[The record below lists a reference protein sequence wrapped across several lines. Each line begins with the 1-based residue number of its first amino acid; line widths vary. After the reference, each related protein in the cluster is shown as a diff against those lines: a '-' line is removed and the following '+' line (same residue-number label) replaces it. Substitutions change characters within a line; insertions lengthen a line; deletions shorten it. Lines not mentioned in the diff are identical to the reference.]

1 MISTLVV
8 VVHAGS
14 VYVYFFF
21 FKQKTAYEMRISDW
35 SSDVCSSDLAAFPC
49 LHSGTAFVRQGQ
61 SPESEDPFRETC
73 GIVPDILVII
83 ILYRDFGVRRANA
96 QILAQTMPLIKC
108 LRARAVGNAVLA
120 LYRLELMEHP
130 HHLTHRGDTGNRVA
144 VDLYELRIREILV
157 QHVHK

>member
-1 MISTLVV
+1 MCFY
-8 VVHAGS
+8 S
-14 VYVYFFF
+14 VYIFFLMIRRPPRS
-21 FKQKTAYEMRISDW
+21 TRTDT
-35 SSDVCSSDLAAFPC
+35 LFPYTT
-49 LHSGTAFVRQGQ
+49 LFRSQGQ

-108 LRARAVGNAVLA
+108 LRACAVGNAVLA

-144 VDLYELRIREILV
+144 VDLYELRIRAILV
-157 QHVHK
+157 QHVHMRGVRRGVRRSTRMNRSHKC

>member
-1 MISTLVV
+1 MCFY
-8 VVHAGS
+8 S
-14 VYVYFFF
+14 VYIFFLMIRRPPRS
-21 FKQKTAYEMRISDW
+21 TRTDT
-35 SSDVCSSDLAAFPC
+35 LFPYTT
-49 LHSGTAFVRQGQ
+49 LFRSQGQ

-144 VDLYELRIREILV
+144 VDQIGRASGGGRVVSVRVDIGGGRSIEKKKIT
-157 QHVHK
+157 K